1 MVVLA
6 ALLPITFT
14 SVVQSISNWNSMQ
27 ASAMATLGANAKAV
41 AERERDAFLVAN
53 RLLLVGSANPDIK
66 DITDR
71 CDEVLRTG
79 FRGHDPV
86 VNFVRTDAS
95 GRARCSIKPFRSGLS
110 FVGEPWW
117 ESTKNAR
124 VVTVSQPT
132 FGTVSR
138 IPVII
143 SAIALTDE
151 NGDFDGTFS
160 AGLDI
165 SKLARSIS
173 DSPEARTG
181 VIAIVS
187 GTGALVASDTDKLPF
202 VLPADLVASDTDT
215 LPFAVPPGLSAGRSG
230 VIRTAKGDK
239 WVYQTVALS
248 GKELYV
254 LYAEPRA
261 RIMATALSQFRASII
276 MPIVTILLTL
286 CAIWFGTNR
295 LVIRWLTK
303 LRQLSEEF
311 TRGNY
316 SGNRAAFA
324 SAPTELR
331 RLSDDLHAMAEVID
345 NRTVELTAALETKT
359 KLTREVH
366 HRVKNNLQ
374 IVTSLLT
381 MQASRLTDDAAQT
394 ALKQSRARIVA
405 LALIHRLSYE
415 QENENA
421 DPAVTVET
429 LMAELC
435 KQLRYAHREH
445 NNVQLS
451 FRADDHSMPV
461 DSAVPLALFIVEAVT
476 NCFRHAFPADAAG
489 KIDMTFALVGEKA
502 ILSIEDNG
510 QGYDVDQSLG
520 RDMGT
525 QLMQGFASQLNGN
538 VSFIS
543 DRNMGSSTTLHFPVT
558 AAQ

>member
-1 MVVLA
+1 MFLGRSVSLKQGLLMVVLA
-6 ALLPITFT
+6 ALLPITVT
-14 SVVQSISNWNSMQ
+14 SVLQSISNWRSMQ
-27 ASAMATLGANAKAV
+27 DAAMATLGANAKAV
-41 AERERDAFLVAN
+41 AERERDAFLVSN
-53 RLLLVGSANPDIK
+53 RLLMVGSANPDIRNM
-66 DITDR
+66 TDG
-71 CDEVLRTG
+71 CDAVLQAG

-86 VNFVRTDAS
+86 INFVRTDSS
-95 GRARCSIKPFRSGLS
+95 GRARCSILPFRDGLS

-117 ESTKNAR
+117 EDTKTTR
-124 VVTVSQPT
+124 MVTVSQPT

-138 IPVII
+138 KPVII
-143 SAIALTDE
+143 SAVAVLDDE
-151 NGDFDGTFS
+151 GEFDGTFS

-173 DSPEARTG
+173 DAPEARTG
-181 VIAIVS
+181 VVAILSRS
-187 GTGALVASDTDKLPF
+187 G
-202 VLPADLVASDTDT
+202 DLVASDTDT

-230 VIRTAKGDK
+230 VIRTVKGEK

-261 RIMATALSQFRASII
+261 RIMSAALTQFRASII
-276 MPIVTILLTL
+276 MPLVTILLTL

-311 TRGNY
+311 TQGDF

-324 SAPTELR
+324 SAPRELK

-345 NRTVELTAALETKT
+345 SRTAELTAALDTKT

-381 MQASRLTDDAAQT
+381 MQASRMTDDAAQT

-415 QENENA
+415 QENDSAE
-421 DPAVTVET
+421 PSVTVEV
-429 LMAELC
+429 LMGELC
-435 KQLRYAHREH
+435 KQLRYAHRE
-445 NNVQLS
+445 NQSVDLS
-451 FRADDHSMPV
+451 FRADDYSLPV

-476 NCFRHAFPADAAG
+476 NCFRHAFQANAPG
-489 KIDMTFALVGEKA
+489 KIEMTFALVGEKA

-510 QGYDVDQSLG
+510 EGYDVTQSLG

-538 VSFIS
+538 VTFIS

>member
-6 ALLPITFT
+6 ALLPITVT
-14 SVVQSISNWNSMQ
+14 SVLQSIANWRAMQ
-27 ASAMATLGANAKAV
+27 DAAMETLEANAKAV
-41 AERERDAFLVAN
+41 AERERDAFLVSN
-53 RLLLVGSANPDIK
+53 RLLMVGSANPDIK
-66 DITDR
+66 NMTNR
-71 CDEVLRTG
+71 CDTVLRTG

-86 VNFVRTDAS
+86 INFVRADAS
-95 GRARCSIKPFRSGLS
+95 GRARCSILPFRDGLS

-117 ESTKNAR
+117 ENTKTSR
-124 VVTVSQPT
+124 LVTVSQPT

-138 IPVII
+138 KPVII
-143 SAIALTDE
+143 SAIAVLDDKGE
-151 NGDFDGTFS
+151 FDGTFS

-173 DSPEARTG
+173 DAPEARTG
-181 VIAIVS
+181 VVAILSRS
-187 GTGALVASDTDKLPF
+187 G
-202 VLPADLVASDTDT
+202 DLVASDTDT
-215 LPFAVPPGLSAGRSG
+215 LPFAVPRGLSAGSSG
-230 VIRTAKGDK
+230 EIRTAKGEK

-261 RIMATALSQFRASII
+261 RIMKAALTQFRASII
-276 MPIVTILLTL
+276 MPLVTILLTL

-295 LVIRWLTK
+295 LVIRWLTR

-311 TRGNY
+311 TEGNF

-324 SAPTELR
+324 SAPRELR

-345 NRTVELTAALETKT
+345 SRTTELTAALDTKT

-381 MQASRLTDDAAQT
+381 MQASRMTDDAAQT

-415 QENENA
+415 QENDTAE
-421 DPAVTVET
+421 PSVTVEV
-429 LMAELC
+429 LMGELC
-435 KQLRYAHREH
+435 KQLRYAHRE
-445 NNVQLS
+445 NQNVDLS
-451 FRADDHSMPV
+451 FRADHFSLPV

-476 NCFRHAFPADAAG
+476 NCFRHAFSAQAPG
-489 KIDMTFALVGEKA
+489 KIEMTFALLGEKA

-510 QGYDVDQSLG
+510 QGYDVNRSLG

-538 VSFIS
+538 VTFIS
-543 DRNMGSSTTLHFPVT
+543 DPNMGSSTTLHFPVA

>member
-6 ALLPITFT
+6 ALLPISVT
-14 SVVQSISNWNSMQ
+14 SVLQSIANWRAMQ
-27 ASAMATLGANAKAV
+27 DAAMETLEANAKAV
-41 AERERDAFLVAN
+41 AERERDAFLVSN
-53 RLLLVGSANPDIK
+53 RLLMVGSANPDIK
-66 DITDR
+66 NMTDR
-71 CDEVLRTG
+71 CDTVLKTG

-86 VNFVRTDAS
+86 INFVRTDAS
-95 GRARCSIKPFRSGLS
+95 GRARCSILPFRDGLS

-117 ESTKNAR
+117 ENTKTSR
-124 VVTVSQPT
+124 FVTVSQPT

-138 IPVII
+138 KPVII
-143 SAIALTDE
+143 SAIAVLNDKGE
-151 NGDFDGTFS
+151 FDGTFS

-173 DSPEARTG
+173 DAPEARTG
-181 VIAIVS
+181 VVAILSRS
-187 GTGALVASDTDKLPF
+187 G
-202 VLPADLVASDTDT
+202 DLVASDTDT
-215 LPFAVPPGLSAGRSG
+215 LPFAVPHGLSAGSAG
-230 VIRTAKGDK
+230 VIRTSKGEK

-261 RIMATALSQFRASII
+261 RIMKAALTQFRASII
-276 MPIVTILLTL
+276 MPLVTILLTL

-295 LVIRWLTK
+295 LVIRWLTR

-311 TRGNY
+311 TEGNF

-324 SAPTELR
+324 SAPRELR

-345 NRTVELTAALETKT
+345 SRTTELTAALDTKT

-381 MQASRLTDDAAQT
+381 MQASRMTDDAAQT

-415 QENENA
+415 QENDTAE
-421 DPAVTVET
+421 PSVTVEV
-429 LMAELC
+429 LMGELC
-435 KQLRYAHREH
+435 KQLRYAHRE
-445 NNVQLS
+445 NQNVDLS
-451 FRADDHSMPV
+451 FRADHFSLPV

-476 NCFRHAFPADAAG
+476 NCFRHAFPAQAPG
-489 KIDMTFALVGEKA
+489 KIEMTFALVGEKA

-510 QGYDVDQSLG
+510 QGYDVNRSLG

-538 VSFIS
+538 VTFIS
-543 DRNMGSSTTLHFPVT
+543 DPNMGSSTTLHFPVA

>member
-53 RLLLVGSANPDIK
+53 RLLMVGSANPEIK
-66 DITDR
+66 DITDK

-124 VVTVSQPT
+124 AVTVSQPT

-143 SAIALTDE
+143 SAIAITDE

-202 VLPADLVASDTDT
+202 VLPADLS
-215 LPFAVPPGLSAGRSG
+215 LNSSG
-230 VIRTAKGDK
+230 VIDAKGGDK

-331 RLSDDLHAMAEVID
+331 RLSDDLHTMAEVID
-345 NRTVELTAALETKT
+345 SRTTELTAALETKT